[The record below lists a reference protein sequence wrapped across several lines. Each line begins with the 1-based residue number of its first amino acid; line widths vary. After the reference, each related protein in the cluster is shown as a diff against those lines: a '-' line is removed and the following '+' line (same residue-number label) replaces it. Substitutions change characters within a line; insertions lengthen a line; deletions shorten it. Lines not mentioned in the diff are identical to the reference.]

1 MENNNQNLN
10 QKSFSSGDEFRMR
23 QYIFSDLSKAEIEKL
38 VLRNVDT
45 NNQIRESVENII
57 KEVKTNGDTALK
69 NFALQFDKVDLPN
82 LFIEKNE
89 INQLA
94 NDISDEVKQAINVA
108 YINIKK
114 FHESQISKEEKV
126 ETTAGVSCWREI
138 RAIERVGLYI
148 PGGTAVLPSTFLML
162 GIPAKIAGCNEIVVC
177 SPPQKTGSINGY
189 IAYVAQLLE
198 IDKIYLVGG
207 AQAVAAMAYGTESIP
222 KVDKIFGP
230 GNQFVTMAKTL
241 VQSTTNTAIDMPA
254 GPSEVLVIAD
264 ETANPVFVAS
274 DLLAQCEH
282 GIDSQAVLV
291 STSALIIEQTQIEL
305 KKQLQI
311 LPRKEIA
318 AKAIE
323 NSYSVLVKDLEEAM
337 IFSNENAPE
346 HLILATD
353 NWKDITNHIIN
364 AGSVF
369 AGNLTPESAG
379 DYASGTNHTLPT
391 SAYARSYSG
400 VSLDSFV
407 KKITFQHISESGI
420 KNLGPTIEIL
430 AEIEGLQAHKNAVSV
445 RLQEIKE

>member
-1 MENNNQNLN
+1 MKTYNY
-10 QKSFSSGDEFRMR
+10 K
-23 QYIFSDLSKAEIEKL
+23 DLSSADIQKL
-38 VLRNVDT
+38 ISRNTDSG
-45 NNQIRESVENII
+45 NEIRERVEQII
-57 KEVKTNGDTALK
+57 AEVRSNGDAALK
-69 NFALQFDKVDLPN
+69 NFAMQFDKVELPS
-82 LFIEKNE
+82 LFIEKEE
-89 INQLA
+89 ISKLA
-94 NDISDEVKQAINVA
+94 NTISEEVKQAINVA
-108 YINIKK
+108 YTNIKK
-114 FHESQISKEEKV
+114 FHETQISKENKV
-126 ETTAGVSCWREI
+126 ETTTGVTCWREV

-162 GIPAKIAGCNEIVVC
+162 GVPAKIAGCKEIVVC
-177 SPPQKTGSINGY
+177 SPPQKSGSINGY
-189 IAYVAQLLE
+189 IAYVAQLLG
-198 IDKIYLVGG
+198 IDKVYLVGG

-230 GNQFVTMAKTL
+230 GNQYVTMAKTL
-241 VQSTTNTAIDMPA
+241 TQSTTNTAIDMPA

-264 ETANPVFVAS
+264 ETANPVFVAA
-274 DLLAQCEH
+274 DLLAQAEH
-282 GIDSQAVLV
+282 GVDSQAVLV
-291 STSALIIEQTQIEL
+291 SSSSAIIEKTLIEL
-305 KKQLQI
+305 EKQLAV

-323 NSYSVLVKDLEEAM
+323 NSYTVLVSDLEQAM
-337 IFSNENAPE
+337 TFSNEYAPE

-353 NWKDITNHIIN
+353 NWQTITPLIIN

-420 KNLGPTIEIL
+420 NNLGPSIEVL

-445 RLQEIKE
+445 RLAEIKE